1 MNRSLKGQA
10 IRPER
15 RTRAERGCLRVPLR
29 RAKASGDLDTWRRA
43 KAVLG
48 YLSVFMVIDNGPC
61 HNLPDEGKLWLTEN
75 RHRIELHRLAPYSP
89 ELNPMEPVWK
99 VTGKMATHNR
109 FYPSTAVRDA
119 ALRATF
125 GAFQRRPAPI
135 AAHVARFQGV
145 SEKVCA
151 ARRTDR

>member
-15 RTRAERGCLRVPLR
+15 RTRAERGCLRVLLR

-48 YLSVFMVIDNGPC
+48 YLSGERVIAMAESLDVSRVSINR
-61 HNLPDEGKLWLTEN
+61 WLQ
-75 RHRIELHRLAPYSP
+75 
-89 ELNPMEPVWK
+89 W
-99 VTGKMATHNR
+99 
-109 FYPSTAVRDA
+109 
-119 ALRATF
+119 
-125 GAFQRRPAPI
+125 FQRRPALI